1 MNPEYIQALLKLTKA
16 TSRDVIEA
24 TIEHLCEGVS
34 QTKAADA
41 HNVKQE
47 AIARMV
53 KRLRYID
60 SVAKE
65 AAKRHAKEW

>member
-1 MNPEYIQALLKLTKA
+1 MNTEYIQALLKLTKA

-34 QTKAADA
+34 QTKAAEA

-47 AIARMV
+47 AVARMV
-53 KRLRYID
+53 RRLRLID
-60 SVAKE
+60 GLVKE
-65 AAKRHAKEW
+65 AAKRA